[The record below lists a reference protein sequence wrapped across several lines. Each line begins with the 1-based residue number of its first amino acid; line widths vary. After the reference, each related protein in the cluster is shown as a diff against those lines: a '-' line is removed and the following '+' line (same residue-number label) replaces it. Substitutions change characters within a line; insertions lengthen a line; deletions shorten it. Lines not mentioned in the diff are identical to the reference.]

1 MSFGIGSVRV
11 RVMIVS
17 AVVAALAITTAVA
30 FAGGAKGRV
39 GAQPLN
45 GCVVVSPGFPENRNL
60 KLRMGQCQ
68 ISEQSID
75 WPPVGSRGPVG
86 PAGPTGSVGPK
97 GPVGPQGPKGV
108 TQSQRA
114 VATQSG
120 PGGQFDSSPQAV
132 AQCPSGTALLGGGA
146 VTPSGE
152 AIQES
157 QPDGDGWVGRSVKL
171 TPGDGIV
178 SVIVTAVCTK

>member
-17 AVVAALAITTAVA
+17 GVVAALAITAAVA
-30 FAGGAKGRV
+30 FAAGAKGKV
-39 GAQPLN
+39 GAQSLN
-45 GCVVVSPGFPENRNL
+45 ACVVVNPGFQENRDL

-68 ISEQSID
+68 GGEQSIA

-86 PAGPTGSVGPK
+86 PAGPKGPVGPK
-97 GPVGPQGPKGV
+97 GPSGPQGPKGV
-108 TQSQRA
+108 TQSQRT

-120 PGGQFDSSPQAV
+120 PGGQFDTSPQAV
-132 AQCPSGTALLGGGA
+132 AQCPPGTALLGGGA

-157 QPDGDGWVGRSVKL
+157 QPDGDGWSARSVKL
-171 TPGDGIV
+171 TPGAGIV